1 MELIIFTGLQAS
13 GKSSFYRGRFAETH
27 VHVSKDNFRNNSN
40 PSRRQRQL
48 IEEALAA
55 GRSVVVDNTNPTA
68 EDRRELIELARLHD
82 ASVVGYYFES
92 KVADCQERNRTRE
105 GANRVPDVALF
116 ATVKRLECPSRSEG
130 FDQLF
135 FVRLAGPGEFEISDW
150 IEEEKD
156 DASQ

>member
-13 GKSSFYRGRFAETH
+13 GKSSFYRARFAQTH
-27 VHVSKDNFRNNSN
+27 IHVSKDLFRNNSK

-48 IEEALAA
+48 IEEALVA

-68 EDRRELIELARLHD
+68 EDRSELIELARLHD

-92 KVADCQERNRTRE
+92 KVTECQERNRKRE

-116 ATVKRLECPSRSEG
+116 ATVKRLECPTRAEG

-135 FVRLAGPGEFEISDW
+135 FVRLAAPGEFEISDW